1 MANDN
6 LKSKILDKNSL
17 KIKSLSF
24 ATVLIRIA
32 FCNGSLLLDF
42 IVGLNDILA
51 YRLNRRYFDISF
63 K

>member
-24 ATVLIRIA
+24 ATVFIYNVKLIINSEKRSCI
-32 FCNGSLLLDF
+32 
-42 IVGLNDILA
+42 
-51 YRLNRRYFDISF
+51 
-63 K
+63 

>member
-24 ATVLIRIA
+24 ATVLKLD
-32 FCNGSLLLDF
+32 LLELH
-42 IVGLNDILA
+42 LP
-51 YRLNRRYFDISF
+51 YE
-63 K
+63 